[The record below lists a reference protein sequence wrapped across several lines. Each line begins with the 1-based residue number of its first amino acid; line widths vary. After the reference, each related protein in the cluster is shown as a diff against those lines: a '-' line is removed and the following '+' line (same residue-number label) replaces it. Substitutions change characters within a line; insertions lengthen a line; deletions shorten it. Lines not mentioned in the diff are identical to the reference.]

1 MEGKNNMVKI
11 DGKLTDATF
20 QVISEAVHI
29 DEDGHHVYVFCVDV
43 FRIEPF
49 DIYGYIMGV
58 FNEYVHEKYN
68 VKEDDRLHLEL
79 NYAVDKRIGDIYN
92 I

>member
-1 MEGKNNMVKI
+1 MVKI

-20 QVISEAVHI
+20 QVMSEAVHI
-29 DEDGHHVYVFCVDV
+29 DENGHHVYVFCVDALTTDPYD
-43 FRIEPF
+43 IF
-49 DIYGYIMGV
+49 DYIMGV
-58 FNEYVHEKYN
+58 LSEYVHEKYK

-79 NYAVDKRIGDIYN
+79 NYAIDKEIGDI

>member
-1 MEGKNNMVKI
+1 MVKI

-43 FRIEPF
+43 L
-49 DIYGYIMGV
+49 DIYGMFEYIMGV
-58 FNEYVHEKYN
+58 LNEYVREKYK
-68 VKEDDRLHLEL
+68 VKVDDRLHLEL
-79 NYAVDKRIGDIYN
+79 NYAVDKIIGDIKYET
-92 I
+92 